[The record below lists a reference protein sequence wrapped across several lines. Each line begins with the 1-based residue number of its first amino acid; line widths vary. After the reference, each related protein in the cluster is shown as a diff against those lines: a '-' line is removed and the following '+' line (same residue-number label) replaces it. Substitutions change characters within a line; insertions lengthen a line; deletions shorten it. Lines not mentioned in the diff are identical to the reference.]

1 MIWNSCGYRQ
11 SNGYLPDECQQ
22 CIELGKSQRDLV
34 DRKFSAKEVVIC
46 KTNGSAHAPPITS
59 VALRNH
65 LNVKIPPFLRH
76 HFRVNPL

>member
-34 DRKFSAKEVVIC
+34 DRKF
-46 KTNGSAHAPPITS
+46 
-59 VALRNH
+59 
-65 LNVKIPPFLRH
+65 RH
-76 HFRVNPL
+76 RKLSIARPMDRRMRLQ